1 MLAVLVLLCTVG
13 VLGGYGVGRAA
24 DAVRGILPGGDPGLP
39 ADKATPPEPID
50 LTGPATT
57 CRADAV
63 DLALSAATPTATV
76 GDSLVFTVKVTNTGR
91 VPCLVDGGSGSRT
104 VTVRELPPDT
114 SGRAGATGTSGT
126 TGASSGPVERTAA
139 EGAEEDAAAQGKRVW
154 SSGDCTD
161 GETMLLLGVDHV
173 AEQDVRWR
181 TERSTASCGDD
192 LPALEPGTYQ
202 AYAELADVPGARS
215 EPVTVTVTAPPEPSV
230 APSAQGSAEKGDG
243 GQGATSGTGDGSAAD
258 DGAAGDDATSGDGA
272 AGDDATSDDAAADDA
287 PSDDATPDGSGTS
300 GDGTTKDKDT
310 KGDKGGSGDRSA
322 KGTQTAEDAKGGAQK
337 SGTDDA

>member
-1 MLAVLVLLCTVG
+1 MLAVLALLCTVG

-24 DAVRGILPGGDPGLP
+24 DAVRAVLPSSDPGLP
-39 ADKATPPEPID
+39 ADKAAPPEPID

-63 DLALSAATPTATV
+63 DLTLSAATPTAVV
-76 GDSLVFTVKVTNTGR
+76 GDSLVFSVKVTNTGR

-104 VTVRELPPDT
+104 VTVRELPADA
-114 SGRAGATGTSGT
+114 SGTAGATGTAGT
-126 TGASSGPVERTAA
+126 SSGSAKKTAT
-139 EGAEEDAAAQGKRVW
+139 EGAEEDAAAPGKRVW

-181 TERSTASCGDD
+181 TERSTAKCADD

-230 APSAQGSAEKGDG
+230 APSAEGSAEKGDG
-243 GQGATSGTGDGSAAD
+243 GRGAASGTGDDSAAD
-258 DGAAGDDATSGDGA
+258 DGATDDG
-272 AGDDATSDDAAADDA
+272 
-287 PSDDATPDGSGTS
+287 SDDATADGSGTS
-300 GDGTTKDKDT
+300 PDGSTKDKDA
-310 KGDKGGSGDRSA
+310 KGDKGASGDRPT
-322 KGTQTAEDAKGGAQK
+322 KGTETAEDAKGGGQK